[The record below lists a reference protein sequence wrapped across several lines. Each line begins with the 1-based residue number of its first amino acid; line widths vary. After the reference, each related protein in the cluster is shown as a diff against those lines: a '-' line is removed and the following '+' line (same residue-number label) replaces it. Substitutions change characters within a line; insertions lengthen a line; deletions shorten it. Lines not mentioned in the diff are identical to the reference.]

1 MPSVSRVLYAIC
13 SVCFLA
19 DPVFPSAG
27 PQVFLAWDGP
37 RYFIAFA
44 THLGCYGLLVVD
56 ILLLRWYLTAQNKK
70 RDRLAAEGVQEAHD
84 EAFVH
89 AFEDI
94 TDKKNA
100 NFRYVY

>member
-1 MPSVSRVLYAIC
+1 MSPIC
-13 SVCFLA
+13 LSTDLVCLFT
-19 DPVFPSAG
+19 G

-44 THLGCYGLLVVD
+44 THLGCYGLLVID
-56 ILLLRWYLTAQNKK
+56 IILLRWYLTAQNKK
-70 RDRLAAEGVQEAHD
+70 RDRLAAEGVHEAHD
-84 EAFVH
+84 ESFVH

-94 TDKKNA
+94 TDKKNP

>member
-1 MPSVSRVLYAIC
+1 MLSVSWSLSAISFLTDRVRL
-13 SVCFLA
+13 L
-19 DPVFPSAG
+19 AG
-27 PQVFLAWDGP
+27 PQVFLDWDGP

-56 ILLLRWYLTAQNKK
+56 IILLRWYLVTQNKK

-94 TDKKNA
+94 TDRKNP